1 MFSFKRE
8 FDFTG
13 YSFIVP
19 SVSVGNVP
27 QLAVDVVIET
37 LQLEPAGQVW
47 HPALIPI
54 VGPAAFEH
62 EPSASIT
69 TSAEL
74 YASEER
80 KLLVLQI
87 RAPLVGALQKQF
99 FELLADFVRD
109 RKLARVFLLSSCFSH
124 EKFDIRTGPFR
135 YVSNEPYNQSDA
147 AARLEDGQRWIKH
160 AGGVIHGG
168 GYALKLQEALT
179 SRGVAT
185 LVFFMYVSEGDNT
198 AEGLMLARMLHAVSG
213 EQLLPVQADQV
224 DVRVP
229 KSWKHL
235 YGTGHPRALY

>member
-1 MFSFKRE
+1 MFAFKRE
-8 FDFTG
+8 IDFTG

-27 QLAVDVVIET
+27 QLAVDVVIEN
-37 LQLEPAGQVW
+37 LQLEPLGQVW

-62 EPSASIT
+62 EPNGSIT

-74 YASEER
+74 YASEEK

-87 RAPLVGALQKQF
+87 RAPLVGSLQRAF
-99 FELLADFVRD
+99 FAQLADFVRD
-109 RKLARVFLLSSCFSH
+109 RKLARVFVLSSCFSH

-135 YVSNEPYNQSDA
+135 YVSNEQYGQTTDA
-147 AARLEDGQRWIKH
+147 SLLEDGRWTKYT
-160 AGGVIHGG
+160 GGVIHGG
-168 GYALKLQEALT
+168 GFALKLQEALT
-179 SRGVAT
+179 ARSVPA

-198 AEGLMLARMLHAVSG
+198 AEGLMLALMLHAVSG
-213 EQLLPVQADQV
+213 QHLLPVTDDQAD
-224 DVRVP
+224 VRRP

-235 YGTGHPRALY
+235 FGSEHPRALY